1 MACLLESFYLYEHT
15 GLQSVLKRIF
25 RSKGIV
31 AMSVSPTASEPSTA
45 QATTP
50 ELKIHGSIATI
61 RLRNPAYA
69 NRLSPADL
77 DVIRAHIETVN
88 ANQHVLVLKFVADG
102 KYFCSGY
109 DISSLAADAAPSSL
123 YFGDTVDIVERAR
136 PVTIAAIN
144 GGVYGGGTDLS
155 LACDF
160 RIGVPDANM
169 FMPAAKLG
177 LHFYP
182 GGMVRYVSRLGLNQA
197 KRLFLTCEK
206 ILAPE
211 MLSIGFLNEIV
222 PADTLYTRVD
232 ALSAQLASM
241 APIALAGIKKHLNQ
255 IARGELDDAAI
266 RAAVLHSEQSQDMKE
281 GALAWKEKRAANFT
295 GN

>member
-1 MACLLESFYLYEHT
+1 
-15 GLQSVLKRIF
+15 
-25 RSKGIV
+25 
-31 AMSVSPTASEPSTA
+31 MSAPPSHSAPTA
-45 QATTP
+45 P
-50 ELKIHGSIATI
+50 ELRIDGSIATI

-77 DVIRAHIETVN
+77 DVIRTHIETVN
-88 ANQHVLVLKFVADG
+88 ANAHVLVLKFIADG

-109 DISSLAADAAPSSL
+109 DISSLAADAAPSSM

-182 GGMVRYVSRLGLNQA
+182 GGMVRYITRLGLNNA
-197 KRLFLTCEK
+197 KRLFLCCEK

-222 PADTLYTRVD
+222 TADQLHNRVD

-241 APIALAGIKKHLNQ
+241 APIALVGIKKHLNL
-255 IARGELDDAAI
+255 IARGHIDEAAI

-295 GN
+295 GS

>member
-1 MACLLESFYLYEHT
+1 
-15 GLQSVLKRIF
+15 
-25 RSKGIV
+25 
-31 AMSVSPTASEPSTA
+31 MSAPPSNSALTA
-45 QATTP
+45 P
-50 ELKIHGSIATI
+50 ELRIDGSIATI

-88 ANQHVLVLKFVADG
+88 ANTAVLVLKFIADG

-109 DISSLAADAAPSSL
+109 DISSLAADAAPSSM

-136 PVTIAAIN
+136 PITIAAIN

-182 GGMVRYVSRLGLNQA
+182 GGMVRYVTRLGLNHA

-222 PADTLYTRVD
+222 PADKLNQRVD
-232 ALSAQLASM
+232 ELSAQLASM
-241 APIALAGIKKHLNQ
+241 APIALVGIKKHLNL

-281 GALAWKEKRAANFT
+281 GALAWKEKRNANFT
-295 GN
+295 GS

>member
-1 MACLLESFYLYEHT
+1 
-15 GLQSVLKRIF
+15 
-25 RSKGIV
+25 
-31 AMSVSPTASEPSTA
+31 MSAPPSNSALTA
-45 QATTP
+45 P
-50 ELKIHGSIATI
+50 ELRIDGSIATI

-88 ANQHVLVLKFVADG
+88 ANTAVLVLKFIADG

-109 DISSLAADAAPSSL
+109 DISSLAADAAPSSM

-182 GGMVRYVSRLGLNQA
+182 GGMVRYVTRLGLNHA

-222 PADTLYTRVD
+222 PADNLIQRVD
-232 ALSAQLASM
+232 ELSAQLASM
-241 APIALAGIKKHLNQ
+241 APIALVGIKKHLNL

-281 GALAWKEKRAANFT
+281 GALAWKEKRNATFT
-295 GN
+295 GS